1 MTIDEP
7 CIILPDEVSMDD
19 LKLLIDFVYRGEI
32 KFIISQ
38 ISSLSKLAQMLGIP
52 GLPGFT
58 EVVWINNLM
67 LAIKNSILLYL
78 RFLLKTT
85 MAVTQTKLTTKSLGL
100 MYALL
105 KRVLTRTQLILLIQ
119 REMKIP

>member
-1 MTIDEP
+1 MLGYEDITIYQFCQLFCLLKDFSSHYSVCIILIQKLKFNFQKILTEVTVDEP

-32 KFIISQ
+32 KFLISQ

-58 EVVWINNLM
+58 EVVK
-67 LAIKNSILLYL
+67 KNCIIH
-78 RFLLKTT
+78 
-85 MAVTQTKLTTKSLGL
+85 V
-100 MYALL
+100 
-105 KRVLTRTQLILLIQ
+105 
-119 REMKIP
+119 

>member
-1 MTIDEP
+1 MSFIYLNYRTILFTEIWLTFNFLQKILTEVSVDEP

-32 KFIISQ
+32 KFLITQ

-58 EVVWINNLM
+58 EVV
-67 LAIKNSILLYL
+67 
-78 RFLLKTT
+78 RT
-85 MAVTQTKLTTKSLGL
+85 MT
-100 MYALL
+100 
-105 KRVLTRTQLILLIQ
+105 
-119 REMKIP
+119 

>member
-1 MTIDEP
+1 MSALLFLIVFFNFYLQKILTEVTVDEP

-32 KFIISQ
+32 KFLISQ

-58 EVVWINNLM
+58 EVVS
-67 LAIKNSILLYL
+67 KYYQ
-78 RFLLKTT
+78 
-85 MAVTQTKLTTKSLGL
+85 TQ
-100 MYALL
+100 
-105 KRVLTRTQLILLIQ
+105 I
-119 REMKIP
+119 